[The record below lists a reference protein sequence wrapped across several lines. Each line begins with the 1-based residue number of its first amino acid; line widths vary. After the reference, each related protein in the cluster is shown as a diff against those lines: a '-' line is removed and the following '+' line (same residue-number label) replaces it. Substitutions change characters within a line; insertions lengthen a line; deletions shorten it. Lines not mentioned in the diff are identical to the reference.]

1 MNKTARSILTATSV
15 IVLLFAGNYSV
26 QAEEEITYSSLDAFW
41 AEVSRTVAEGDF
53 AGYASTYHPDAVL
66 VSGFKQASYPIAA
79 ALKGWKQGFLDT
91 KAGKMEASVEFL
103 FTERLNDET
112 TAHETGMFHYSAKS
126 EQGEP
131 IEQYIHFEAL
141 LVEKNGWKL
150 IMEFQKSSATAEE
163 WAAAN

>member
-1 MNKTARSILTATSV
+1 MNKTARSILMATSF
-15 IVLLFAGNYSV
+15 IALLLTGNFSV
-26 QAEEEITYSSLDAFW
+26 HAEEEITYSSLDAFW

-66 VSGFKQASYPIAA
+66 VSGFKQASYPIAS

-103 FTERLNDET
+103 FTQRLNDAT
-112 TAHETGMFHYSAKS
+112 TAHETGIFHYSARP

-131 IEQYIHFEAL
+131 IDQYIHFEAL
-141 LVEKNGWKL
+141 LVRKNGWKS

-163 WAAAN
+163 WAAIK